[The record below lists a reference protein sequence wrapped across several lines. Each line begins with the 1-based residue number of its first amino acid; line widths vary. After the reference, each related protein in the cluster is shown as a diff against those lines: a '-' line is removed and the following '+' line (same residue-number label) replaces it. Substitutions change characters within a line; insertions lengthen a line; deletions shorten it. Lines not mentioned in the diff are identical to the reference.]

1 MSGGAV
7 AVAVL
12 GMALGVG
19 ITGCLAR
26 EIRRRRADAEPDE
39 IMSMATTRSV
49 ARALPHSPE
58 DSIAAEFER
67 GYRALTAYL
76 SQQARSGGSSPSAD

>member
-7 AVAVL
+7 AVTVL

-26 EIRRRRADAEPDE
+26 EIPAAANGRP
-39 IMSMATTRSV
+39 
-49 ARALPHSPE
+49 AR
-58 DSIAAEFER
+58 
-67 GYRALTAYL
+67 
-76 SQQARSGGSSPSAD
+76 